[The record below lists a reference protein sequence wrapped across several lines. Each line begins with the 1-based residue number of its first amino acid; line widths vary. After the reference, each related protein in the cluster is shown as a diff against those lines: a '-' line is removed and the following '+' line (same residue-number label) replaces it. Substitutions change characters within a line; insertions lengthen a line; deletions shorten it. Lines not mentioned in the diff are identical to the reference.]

1 MEQIDKKTLVKKA
14 RQHLENGSLQEALR
28 IYQDILAIDPEYSQA
43 LHDLGMIQFDAGN
56 ISEAILLL
64 KKTTQHEDKRPDFHN
79 NLGTVLKASGDLV
92 AAEKAFRKAL
102 TLDRNLVPALVNIGS
117 ILIERGRIPA
127 ALKALKRAIE
137 LAPENST
144 ALSSYAEANKA
155 NGDIIEALNSQLQ
168 AAKVDPLAD
177 FIWLNLANTHMDLEQ
192 WVESFEAVKKSLIL
206 SPNRCE
212 SWSNLGFI
220 KVNFGEFFLAERYF
234 IQALIIKNHFAPLTA
249 V

>member
-79 NLGTVLKASGDLV
+79 NLGTVLKASGDLA

-102 TLDRNLVPALVNIGS
+102 TLL
-117 ILIERGRIPA
+117 
-127 ALKALKRAIE
+127 
-137 LAPENST
+137 
-144 ALSSYAEANKA
+144 
-155 NGDIIEALNSQLQ
+155 
-168 AAKVDPLAD
+168 
-177 FIWLNLANTHMDLEQ
+177 
-192 WVESFEAVKKSLIL
+192 
-206 SPNRCE
+206 
-212 SWSNLGFI
+212 
-220 KVNFGEFFLAERYF
+220 
-234 IQALIIKNHFAPLTA
+234 
-249 V
+249 